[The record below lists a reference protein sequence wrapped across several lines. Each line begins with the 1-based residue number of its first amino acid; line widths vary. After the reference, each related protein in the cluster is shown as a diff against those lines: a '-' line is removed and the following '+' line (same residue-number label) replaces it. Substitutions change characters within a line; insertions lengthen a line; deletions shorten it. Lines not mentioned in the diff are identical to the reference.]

1 MYIFHH
7 WLLLISTRLK
17 WALVSMWRSTD
28 CLNPWREIPYIII
41 LNVKEPL
48 PSIGKVAKGTCSCN
62 RVIHHI
68 NPKEINPWIF
78 FRRTDAEAPILWPP
92 DVKSWLTGKVPDA
105 EKDWGQR
112 RRGNRVRW
120 LDGITDSMDMSLSKL
135 WEMAKDREPWC
146 AAVRG
151 VVKSQTQLS
160 DWTTETVHAHICILG
175 WPKNSFRFS
184 ITWFEKPKWF
194 FWPTQY
200 VYMPFPPLKQ

>member
-1 MYIFHH
+1 MYRCES
-7 WLLLISTRLK
+7 WTRIDAFKLGCGEDFWESLGCK
-17 WALVSMWRSTD
+17 
-28 CLNPWREIPYIII
+28 EIKP
-41 LNVKEPL
+41 
-48 PSIGKVAKGTCSCN
+48 
-62 RVIHHI
+62 I
-68 NPKEINPWIF
+68 NPKRKSTLN
-78 FRRTDAEAPILWPP
+78 ILWN
-92 DVKSWLTGKVPDA
+92 DWCWSSNTLATWCDELTHWKDPDA
-105 EKDWGQR
+105 DEDWGQR

-135 WEMAKDREPWC
+135 GEMAKDREPWC

>member
-92 DVKSWLTGKVPDA
+92 DVKSCLT
-105 EKDWGQR
+105 EKTLMMRKKKGRR
-112 RRGNRVRW
+112 RRGKQKMRW
-120 LDGITDSMDMSLSKL
+120 LDGITYSKDMSLSKL
-135 WEMAKDREPWC
+135 WEMVKDREAWC

-151 VVKSQTQLS
+151 TAKSKTRLS
-160 DWTTETVHAHICILG
+160 NNHH
-175 WPKNSFRFS
+175 N
-184 ITWFEKPKWF
+184 
-194 FWPTQY
+194 
-200 VYMPFPPLKQ
+200 PLT